1 MASIYNLNEVNFKD
15 LKEGD
20 IVIAQ
25 NEYLIFNGNNL
36 IEFEKIFFDK
46 ISLFPVLPTQ
56 FNLDKFP
63 INYWDKLKTC
73 FQPEMRTC
81 SYDKL
86 KTCSLDFINYI
97 WSGSII
103 KNNLVINQDVIIY
116 ERIDYDKFSILL
128 PKVIYF
134 DLGITLDHKQLFN
147 YLRDFN
153 RFEILE
159 NSLNND
165 EIVLLNYLLKFINI
179 ENKIIENIEQY
190 KTLLIFSK
198 LIYLLKNNVNILVY
212 VNNQNNHIYLNLNY
226 LEIIFPDESNDV
238 DDITEDIS
246 RL

>member
-1 MASIYNLNEVNFKD
+1 MASIFNLNEVNFNN

-20 IVIAQ
+20 IVIRN
-25 NEYLIFNGNNL
+25 NEYLIFNGINL

-56 FNLDKFP
+56 FNLDRFP
-63 INYWDKLKTC
+63 INYWFKLIISCQDKLK
-73 FQPEMRTC
+73 TC

-86 KTCSLDFINYI
+86 NLDFINYI

-103 KNNLVINQDVIIY
+103 KNNLVIDQNLIIY
-116 ERIDYDKFSILL
+116 ERIDYDRFSILL

-134 DLGITLDHKQLFN
+134 DLAITLDHKQLFN
-147 YLRDFN
+147 YLRDFD
-153 RFEILE
+153 RFEMLE

-198 LIYLLKNNVNILVY
+198 LIYLLKNNINILVY